1 MNAKLFAPTLLAVS
15 LLTACGS
22 TPPTPEEQAMAN
34 QMRQAFLAK
43 IQGMSL
49 PVGAQQQQQ
58 QAAPKPE
65 VVISANDLT
74 AQKQKI
80 DETGGPAIFYRKKDG
95 IMIDGDMF
103 HDFEGQVANFGGNRF
118 TGEFTYAVENFD
130 GSFTL
135 KYHKAK
141 STEAPMKIA
150 TVWKRGDRYEVK
162 TATGKTATGSSVIP
176 TSDGFIIGRPGS
188 AFRYFI
194 NNDSVKNITLLDNYH
209 IAQHQKGD
217 AASTGFIL
225 LEKDPRDANDSVGGL
240 FDSFKEIG
248 STFGL
253 TKVDDYVLVSLDGN
267 TIVPMDV
274 SLGGKDVAEYSNC
287 RRQNAVMNK
296 CDNVDFKEALYT
308 KLGLPNYSH
317 YFWSINWV
325 QTQSGPLA
333 IYRTSTKIKI
343 VDINNNQVHT
353 AFSRTLG
360 VNEFDI
366 IENADGTTAIEARL
380 GLSKE
385 KINDIESFIRN
396 NTTDIEPIQTLQ
408 SS

>member
-1 MNAKLFAPTLLAVS
+1 MNAKLLVPSLLAVS

-22 TPPTPEEQAMAN
+22 TPPSPEEQAMAN
-34 QMRQAFLAK
+34 QMKQAFLAK

-49 PVGAQQQQQ
+49 PVAAHQQQ
-58 QAAPKPE
+58 QAAPQPE
-65 VVISANDLT
+65 IVISATELT

-80 DETGGPAIFYRKKDG
+80 DETGGAAIFYRKKDG
-95 IMIDGDMF
+95 IMIDGEMF

-141 STEAPMKIA
+141 STEAPIKIA

-162 TATGKTATGSSVIP
+162 TVTGKTATGSSVIP

-194 NNDSVKNITLLDNYH
+194 DNDNVKNITLLDNYH
-209 IAQHQKGD
+209 IAKHQKGD

-225 LEKDPRDANDSVGGL
+225 LEKDPRDKGDSVGGL
-240 FDSFKEIG
+240 LDSFKEIG
-248 STFGL
+248 NTFGL
-253 TKVDDYVLVSLDGN
+253 NKFDDYVLVSLDGK

-274 SLGGKDVAEYSNC
+274 GLGGKDVAEYSNC
-287 RRQNAVMNK
+287 ERQNAVMNK
-296 CDNVDFKEALYT
+296 CENVDFKESLYT

-366 IENADGTTAIEARL
+366 IENADGTTGIEARL
-380 GLSKE
+380 GFSKE
-385 KINDIESFIRN
+385 KINDIESFIKN
-396 NTTDIEPIQTLQ
+396 NTSDIEPIQTLQ
-408 SS
+408 NS